1 MNPESLLSE
10 GRKKAFEP
18 PSNPDIK
25 IWRYMDF
32 MRLVN
37 TLEEQGLF
45 FRRTDLFE
53 DRFEGSMSQ
62 PLRDFLQQG
71 RDQVSPEDYSQM
83 LRRVRLSSFVN
94 SWHMN
99 ESESAAM
106 WRLYSSTTEHAICL
120 QSTYRRLRESL
131 PEDIYIGTVKYISY
145 DRDQI
150 PFDDLWWPLLH
161 KRNSFEYE
169 RELRAV
175 WSDIESVRSGRHDD
189 KRIGI
194 FKNVDLH
201 RLIESVYVSAE
212 SKPWFVELVKK
223 VLLRYET
230 NVPVRKSDLA
240 SEPLFR

>member
-1 MNPESLLSE
+1 MNPELLLRE

-18 PSNPDIK
+18 PPNPDIK

-37 TLEEQGLF
+37 TLEERGLF
-45 FRRTDLFE
+45 FRRMDLFE
-53 DRFEGSMSQ
+53 DRFEGSISQ
-62 PLRDFLQQG
+62 PLRDFLEHG
-71 RDQVSPEDYSQM
+71 PDQVSPGDYAQM
-83 LRRVRLSSFVN
+83 LRRVRFASFVS

-106 WRLYSSTTEHAICL
+106 WRLYSTATEHAICL

-131 PEDIYIGTVKYISY
+131 PEDIHIGTVKYISY

-169 RELRAV
+169 RELRVV
-175 WSDIESVRSGRHDD
+175 WSDIEAIRSGHHDAD
-189 KRIGI
+189 RVGV
-194 FKNVDLH
+194 FKNVDLA

-223 VLLRYET
+223 VLRRYET
-230 NVPVRKSDLA
+230 SVPVRKSDLA

>member
-1 MNPESLLSE
+1 MDPGSLLLE
-10 GRKKAFEP
+10 GRKKAFQP
-18 PSNPDIK
+18 PHNPEIK

-62 PLRDFLQQG
+62 PLRDFLEHG
-71 RDQVSPEDYSQM
+71 RQQVSPEDYSQM

-120 QSTYRRLRESL
+120 QSTYRRLRDSL
-131 PEDIYIGTVKYISY
+131 PQDIYLGTVKYISY

-175 WSDIESVRSGRHDD
+175 WSDIDSIRKGEHDD
-189 KRIGI
+189 QLIGI
-194 FKNVDLH
+194 FKQVDLQ
-201 RLIESVYVSAE
+201 RLTESVYVSAE
-212 SKPWFVELVKK
+212 SKPWFIELVKK
-223 VLLRYET
+223 VLRRYET
-230 NVPVRKSDLA
+230 DVPVRKSELA